1 LSINF
6 FLTIIDKKNEQEKN
20 PGLCWRLAHIICLY
34 PKKISKKDKR
44 IKRINGYPKRING
57 YPKRIKRIKRI
68 SKKDTKRIKN
78 ILFG

>member
-1 LSINF
+1 LS
-6 FLTIIDKKNEQEKN
+6 LSKKNIQKK
-20 PGLCWRLAHIICLY
+20 Y
-34 PKKISKKDKR
+34 PKKIKR
-44 IKRINGYPKRING
+44 IKRINEYPKRING